1 MSLRVLD
8 LLCSSILGRPSSTP
22 SIQRDE
28 YETELSSGELMDIRT
43 LALSANYESSSILDT
58 IVQKFAVSSSLEID
72 AAENFLQMLREWS
85 QALPDTLRS
94 SPRPHSEDTPPTSDH
109 REITIGNIHVACTYY
124 FGVILVTRQFL
135 IMRVM
140 SQLRGRRSG
149 TAGQADVN
157 SGNATE
163 TEDKATQF
171 SNSCVDS
178 AAYMAQLCYEASTNK
193 ILLDNMCLLKFVLSA
208 PSSPLF
214 LDIAN
219 FSQSMAFLGR
229 FGTRFLSSG
238 RG

>member
-28 YETELSSGELMDIRT
+28 YETDLSSSESMDIRT

-58 IVQKFAVSSSLEID
+58 IVQKFAISSSLEIE
-72 AAENFLQMLREWS
+72 AAESYLQMLREWS
-85 QALPDTLRS
+85 QALPDALRS
-94 SPRPHSEDTPPTSDH
+94 SPKHHGDNSSPNLDP

-149 TAGQADVN
+149 TTAPTGGHSRD
-157 SGNATE
+157 STE
-163 TEDKATQF
+163 TQDKATQF
-171 SNSCVDS
+171 SNGCVDS
-178 AAYMAQLCYEASTNK
+178 AAYMAQLCYEASQNNV
-193 ILLDNMCLLKFVLSA
+193 LLDNMCILKYHF
-208 PSSPLF
+208 PLCS
-214 LDIAN
+214 LN
-219 FSQSMAFLGR
+219 PR
-229 FGTRFLSSG
+229 Y
-238 RG
+238 